1 MTNPSPTTGITTDP
15 RFQLHHVQPR
25 ANKLDAQQ
33 RRLCNADAAFREAL
47 RGRVRN
53 ADRFTA
59 FLAGATSYIVLGSQC
74 HQCGSLMKR
83 TRDRSCHGCHLSR
96 GRPNFERIKAGVPPI
111 VARNLDS
118 HLDLLERAKAE
129 REGEFAEMQF
139 EGLTARRLPMG
150 RLAVTFPDGHHEDDL
165 GKLRYPEIINAI
177 AEFPMLR
184 DALRWAGWTVPG

>member
-1 MTNPSPTTGITTDP
+1 M
-15 RFQLHHVQPR
+15 
-25 ANKLDAQQ
+25 
-33 RRLCNADAAFREAL
+33 
-47 RGRVRN
+47 
-53 ADRFTA
+53 
-59 FLAGATSYIVLGSQC
+59 
-74 HQCGSLMKR
+74 
-83 TRDRSCHGCHLSR
+83 
-96 GRPNFERIKAGVPPI
+96 
-111 VARNLDS
+111 
-118 HLDLLERAKAE
+118 ERAKAE